1 MVALLIISCANTYWF
16 FSRRKKYQLLNVAKK
31 TAPADPAT
39 GSSSAAPSK
48 PFSAFTKPY
57 NTAPVDSRN
66 ISTVHIPRPQQQQQP
81 QQPRTQQQKKQ
92 KLLSAALQLSVWD
105 YSPIARDIFCLFS
118 PVQVFQQML
127 VGTMKTADDWNV
139 TPYFAFL
146 VAYSI
151 PAALFF
157 LVRMFEDKVND
168 REIILRETTFE
179 QMIFDNRVSGARRAA
194 EHQYVQ
200 ELQRQLAE
208 YKQQIQT
215 MKNEARRRATD
226 ADLNDTEEEA
236 SEYDDDFDEESE
248 GPTTPTTSN
257 TPSSMATPASVK
269 STNSRGTV
277 GSTRSEPPK
286 AKPSPPNIFQAARF
300 RRKTT
305 NSLEDT

>member
-1 MVALLIISCANTYWF
+1 MAAIADRYADLIFDYRMNYQEQVEQKIGLIIGAGLNFLLFVIFNWNPAYSYGRRIKSYLMVALLIISCANTYWF

-151 PAALFF
+151 PAA
-157 LVRMFEDKVND
+157 VR
-168 REIILRETTFE
+168 
-179 QMIFDNRVSGARRAA
+179 
-194 EHQYVQ
+194 
-200 ELQRQLAE
+200 
-208 YKQQIQT
+208 
-215 MKNEARRRATD
+215 
-226 ADLNDTEEEA
+226 
-236 SEYDDDFDEESE
+236 
-248 GPTTPTTSN
+248 
-257 TPSSMATPASVK
+257 
-269 STNSRGTV
+269 STNKQNKRLLVLSQKHG
-277 GSTRSEPPK
+277 
-286 AKPSPPNIFQAARF
+286 
-300 RRKTT
+300 
-305 NSLEDT
+305 